1 MSEQSAPRKET
12 PAFMIYDRGE
22 MMQAYVAHTAEEA
35 CQLFADRFCNGNVTG
50 LRAVKLNPA
59 DDTNWDDGYG

>member
-1 MSEQSAPRKET
+1 MSEPREET

-22 MMQAYVAHTAEEA
+22 MMQAYVAQTPEDA
-35 CQLFADRFCNGNVTG
+35 CQMFADRFCGGNVAG
-50 LRAVKLNPA
+50 LKAVKLTPA